1 MIKFFSKGFFIQY
14 AMVFLIGL
22 VFWLPAFLNKPVI
35 AQPNI
40 YWGPLSAYFYQL
52 FSFLGIAGTIA
63 AYLIIYG
70 TGLIT
75 NHLAGYYSVA
85 DKTGTLPLFL
95 FVIISSFIPALT
107 TLSLFTLIVPWI
119 ILLMVILFKH
129 AEKNDNIIPSFDAG
143 LLTGILTLFYFPLLW
158 LILLVWLA
166 FITFKSTSW
175 RNFTVSILGLFFP
188 ALVFYAFLL
197 FTGNEAVFF
206 EGLGNLFHG
215 DINFS
220 LLSLK
225 GSTILTYLVP
235 VLVLLSALKVMHQ
248 QTNLTISQRSY
259 LFVLGM
265 YVIIVFIIM
274 LFFSTGFSAILLLAP
289 AGAVT
294 LSNLIISSVK
304 PKWTN
309 IAFIVLLMA
318 YLSFSWLTFYYAAQ

>member
-14 AMVFLIGL
+14 AMAFLIGL
-22 VFWLPAFLNKPVI
+22 MFWLPAFLNKSVI
-35 AQPNI
+35 AQPDI

-63 AYLIIYG
+63 AYLIVYG
-70 TGLIT
+70 GGLII

-85 DKTGTLPLFL
+85 EKTGTLPLFL
-95 FVIISSFIPALT
+95 FVIISSFFPALT

-129 AEKNDNIIPSFDAG
+129 AEKDENIIPSFDAG
-143 LLTGILTLFYFPLLW
+143 FLTGILALFYFPLFW
-158 LILLVWLA
+158 LILWVWLA
-166 FITFKSTSW
+166 FIIFKSAAW
-175 RNFTVSILGLFFP
+175 RNFTASMLGLLFP
-188 ALVFYAFLL
+188 TLLIYAFLL
-197 FTGNEAVFF
+197 FTGNEPVFF

-215 DINFS
+215 GINSS
-220 LLSLK
+220 LLLFK
-225 GSTILTYLVP
+225 GSTFLAYLVP
-235 VLVLLSALKVMHQ
+235 VLILFSAFKVMHQ

-259 LFVLGM
+259 LFVLGI
-265 YVIIVFIIM
+265 YVIIVFIII

-294 LSNLIISSVK
+294 LSNLIVSSVK

-309 IAFIVLLMA
+309 IAFIVLLLV